1 MCKVRKGRVKG
12 YRLPDGSEVAGE
24 YYFNSFVTGNKHK
37 LLHEI
42 VLDTLSKYEVEVKK
56 DLC

>member
-1 MCKVRKGRVKG
+1 MCKVRKGSDKG

-24 YYFNSFVTGNKHK
+24 YYFNSYAAGNKHK

-42 VLDTLSKYEVEVKK
+42 VLDTLSKCDLEV
-56 DLC
+56 